1 MSISGISFWQQDQAS
16 RSRQA
21 AWDQQLSNASA
32 LSSTLTTALV
42 NQTTG
47 LAGIANQRALN
58 RVNAQIASIQGNGS
72 STSTASSSG
81 ASNPG
86 ASSSASS
93 VPVSSATNLLSG
105 PTAVALLAGKIPSG
119 SLLSILA

>member
-1 MSISGISFWQQDQAS
+1 MSISGISFWQQDQVS

-21 AWDQQLSNASA
+21 AWDQQLSDASA
-32 LSSTLTTALV
+32 LSSTLTTALA

-47 LAGIANQRALN
+47 LAGIANQQALN
-58 RVNAQIASIQGNGS
+58 RVSTQIAAAQGSNS
-72 STSTASSSG
+72 STSTASSSA
-81 ASNPG
+81 ASNTG

-105 PTAVALLAGKIPSG
+105 TTAVALLAGQIPSG